1 MELFSE
7 ANDKG
12 YDDVV
17 QFIRNFLQ
25 RADVVALLDATIP
38 GHHQS
43 ATSYYHSS
51 IDRKE
56 EAEREVMQAVI
67 HHCASVDEDAASAHT
82 YTQRRSSMN
91 KKGNGCS
98 SSSSGS
104 REEDEDDIT
113 MQLSDMLNDMN
124 REFDDMVQTF
134 SKTPGKETRSSRSGH
149 DGSSGSMCGDI
160 QGSSNCN
167 GSMIRKCNGKQGN
180 EEGLDFNYSA
190 VEETSVNDLAII
202 IPSSES
208 MNHSIML

>member
-7 ANDKG
+7 ADDKG

-17 QFIRNFLQ
+17 QFIRDFLQ
-25 RADVVALLDATIP
+25 RADVVALLDATISGNQP
-38 GHHQS
+38 

-91 KKGNGCS
+91 KKGNSC
-98 SSSSGS
+98 SSSGS

-113 MQLSDMLNDMN
+113 MQLSEMLKDMN
-124 REFDDMVQTF
+124 LEFDDMVQTF
-134 SKTPGKETRSSRSGH
+134 SKTPGKETPRRSSRSGN

-160 QGSSNCN
+160 RGSSNCN
-167 GSMIRKCNGKQGN
+167 GSMIRKCYGKQGN
-180 EEGLDFNYSA
+180 EEGLDFNHSA
-190 VEETSVNDLAII
+190 VEESSVNDLAII

>member
-38 GHHQS
+38 GHQP

-82 YTQRRSSMN
+82 YTQRSRSSMN
-91 KKGNGCS
+91 KKGNGC
-98 SSSSGS
+98 SSSGS

-124 REFDDMVQTF
+124 LEFDDMVQTF

-149 DGSSGSMCGDI
+149 DGSSGSMCEDI
-160 QGSSNCN
+160 RGSSNCY
-167 GSMIRKCNGKQGN
+167 GSMIRKCNDKQGN
-180 EEGLDFNYSA
+180 EEGLDFNHSE
-190 VEETSVNDLAII
+190 VEESSVNDLAII

-208 MNHSIML
+208 INHSTML

>member
-1 MELFSE
+1 VELFSE

-38 GHHQS
+38 GHQP

-56 EAEREVMQAVI
+56 EAEREIMQAVI

-82 YTQRRSSMN
+82 YTQRSSMN
-91 KKGNGCS
+91 KKGNV
-98 SSSSGS
+98 SSGC

-124 REFDDMVQTF
+124 LELDDIEQTF
-134 SKTPGKETRSSRSGH
+134 SKTPGKETRSSRSGY

-160 QGSSNCN
+160 RGSSNCN
-167 GSMIRKCNGKQGN
+167 GSMIRKCNDKQGK
-180 EEGLDFNYSA
+180 EEGWDFNHSA
-190 VEETSVNDLAII
+190 VDCL
-202 IPSSES
+202 
-208 MNHSIML
+208 L

>member
-7 ANDKG
+7 ADDKG

-17 QFIRNFLQ
+17 QFIRDFLQ
-25 RADVVALLDATIP
+25 RADVVALLDATISGNQP
-38 GHHQS
+38 

-56 EAEREVMQAVI
+56 EAEREIMQADI

-82 YTQRRSSMN
+82 YTQRSSMN
-91 KKGNGCS
+91 KKGNG
-98 SSSSGS
+98 SSSGS

-113 MQLSDMLNDMN
+113 MQLSEMLKDMN
-124 REFDDMVQTF
+124 LEFDDMVQTF
-134 SKTPGKETRSSRSGH
+134 SKTPGKETQSSRSGY
-149 DGSSGSMCGDI
+149 DGVI
-160 QGSSNCN
+160 RGSSNCN

-180 EEGLDFNYSA
+180 EEGLDFNHSA
-190 VEETSVNDLAII
+190 VEESSVNDLAII